1 METSDDERY
10 ELLNG
15 VLILSP
21 SSKEIHQ
28 YISSILHLN
37 IGAYAREHDLGK
49 VYFSPFDVVLSES
62 DVVQPDLLFVSNERA
77 EIITKD
83 NVRGAPDLVVEVLSP
98 ATADRDRTIKL
109 NLYAEHGV
117 NEYWIV
123 DPYTRTIMVLLR
135 GDSRFEV
142 SGIFGEGQT
151 LQSPT
156 LEGLSFQ
163 LEEVF

>member
-1 METSDDERY
+1 M
-10 ELLNG
+10 
-15 VLILSP
+15 
-21 SSKEIHQ
+21 
-28 YISSILHLN
+28 
-37 IGAYAREHDLGK
+37 
-49 VYFSPFDVVLSES
+49 
-62 DVVQPDLLFVSNERA
+62 VQPDLLSISNERA

-142 SGIFGEGQT
+142 SGILGEGQT

-163 LEEVF
+163 LEEVL